1 MANQE
6 EFKLKSISPLDG
18 RYYDKTSVLADYCS
32 EYALIKY
39 RVITEVR
46 WLQHLSNEK
55 VIPELSIKTSS
66 KLIKLLDSFDINDAI
81 KVKNIELQTNHDVKA
96 IEYFLAQALD
106 DPLIT
111 SFIHFG
117 CTSEDIN
124 NVAYALMLNDLR
136 KTLILSDVDKL
147 LKSLHLLSIKW
158 SETSMLSHTHGQPA
172 SPTTLG
178 KELAVFHNRIS
189 SQLKTLNKIDILAKM
204 NGAVGNFNAHQVAF
218 PNVNWIETSNTF
230 IRSLDLIPNNLTTQI
245 EPHDWI
251 AEYAHALIR
260 INTILIDFSRDI
272 WLYISNGYLKS
283 KPISTETGSST
294 MPHKVNPIDFEN
306 AEGNLGIS
314 NALLSHLAL
323 KLPISR
329 LQRDLSD
336 STVLRNLGSCI
347 AYQLIAIKSLH
358 KGLSRIDLNQQ
369 VISRDL
375 ENEPE
380 VLAEAIQTVMRGQG
394 ISDAYDQ
401 LKEFTRGKKITIED
415 LHVFINN
422 TKIDNEAKS
431 RLLNLKVSDYI
442 GLAKTLAGHIPSE

>member
-1 MANQE
+1 MTNQE
-6 EFKLKSISPLDG
+6 EFKLKAISPLDG
-18 RYYDKTSVLADYCS
+18 RYSDKTSVLAEYCS

-39 RVITEVR
+39 RVIAEVK
-46 WLQHLSNEK
+46 WLQYLSSEK
-55 VIPELSIKTSS
+55 VIPQLSVTTSS
-66 KLIKLLDSFDINDAI
+66 KLKNILDSFDINDAL

-96 IEYFLAQALD
+96 IEYFLAQTLE
-106 DPLIT
+106 DPLVT
-111 SFIHFG
+111 AFIHFG

-124 NVAYALMLNDLR
+124 NIAYALMLSDLR
-136 KTLILSDVDKL
+136 KTLILNDINKFLS
-147 LKSLHLLSIKW
+147 SLQVLSKNW

-178 KELAVFHNRIS
+178 KELAVFYNRIS

-204 NGAVGNFNAHQVAF
+204 NGAVGNFNAHQIAL
-218 PNVNWIETSNTF
+218 PNVNWIEISNTF
-230 IRSLDLIPNNLTTQI
+230 IRSLGLIPNSLTTQI

-272 WLYISNGYLKS
+272 WLYISNGYLRS

-306 AEGNLGIS
+306 AEGNLGVS
-314 NALLSHLAL
+314 NALLNHLAL

-336 STVLRNLGSCI
+336 STVLRNLGSCV
-347 AYQLIAIKSLH
+347 AYQLIALKSLH
-358 KGLSRIDLNQQ
+358 KGLSRIDINQKA
-369 VISRDL
+369 ISSDL
-375 ENEPE
+375 ESEPE
-380 VLAEAIQTVMRGQG
+380 VLAEAIQTVMRSQG

-401 LKEFTRGKKITIED
+401 LKEFTRGKKITIEE
-415 LHVFINN
+415 LHIFISK
-422 TKIDNEAKS
+422 TEIDNEAKL
-431 RLLNLKVSDYI
+431 RLLNLKASDYI
-442 GLAKTLAGHIPSE
+442 GLAKILADHISSE

>member
-1 MANQE
+1 MTNQE
-6 EFKLKSISPLDG
+6 EFKLKAISPLDG
-18 RYYDKTSVLADYCS
+18 RYSDKTSVLAEYCS

-39 RVITEVR
+39 RVIAEVK
-46 WLQHLSNEK
+46 WLQYLSSEK
-55 VIPELSIKTSS
+55 VIPQLSVTTSS
-66 KLIKLLDSFDINDAI
+66 KLKNILDSFDINDAL

-96 IEYFLAQALD
+96 IEYFLAQTLE
-106 DPLIT
+106 DPLVT
-111 SFIHFG
+111 AFIHFG

-124 NVAYALMLNDLR
+124 NIAYALMLSDLR
-136 KTLILSDVDKL
+136 KTLILNDINKFLS
-147 LKSLHLLSIKW
+147 SLQVLSKNW

-178 KELAVFHNRIS
+178 KELAVFYNRIS

-204 NGAVGNFNAHQVAF
+204 NGAVGNFNAHQIAL
-218 PNVNWIETSNTF
+218 PNVNWIEISNTF
-230 IRSLDLIPNNLTTQI
+230 IRSLGLIPNSLTTQI

-272 WLYISNGYLKS
+272 WLYISSGYLRS

-306 AEGNLGIS
+306 AEGNLGVS
-314 NALLSHLAL
+314 NALLNHLAL

-336 STVLRNLGSCI
+336 STVLRNLGSCV
-347 AYQLIAIKSLH
+347 AYQLIALKSLH
-358 KGLSRIDLNQQ
+358 KGLSRIDINQKA
-369 VISRDL
+369 ISSDL
-375 ENEPE
+375 ESEPE
-380 VLAEAIQTVMRGQG
+380 VLAEAIQTVMRSQG

-401 LKEFTRGKKITIED
+401 LKEFTRGKKITIEE
-415 LHVFINN
+415 LHIFISK
-422 TKIDNEAKS
+422 TEIDNEAKL
-431 RLLNLKVSDYI
+431 RLLNLKASDYI
-442 GLAKTLAGHIPSE
+442 GLAKILADHISSE